1 MAKTSDELTSEAKEV
16 LEQIV
21 ASIEIKDPDNTMS
34 KSETPKM
41 TKEKA
46 LIQKL
51 QDEKKELQDQIKEL
65 EEMKDVNTEKHIHL
79 RNLRAKKREV
89 SKELQIALEKIEE
102 EKYEELHKKK
112 TEEKKTKS
120 NEEREKIFGKTLDDK
135 LKPTEENEKTFTRNF
150 NMFGKYRD
158 AIKSLKDEIKQLM
171 SRDSSEMTSQQIDE
185 RDLVVQ
191 AKISTMKTMAKEYEK
206 HYHELTMV
214 GEEKQIKYL
223 IDNFTSVME
232 IIHGLEAFVKQ
243 EEETKKKKLAL
254 AKSETL
260 ESVKLEKF
268 SGQGENRYLKYYI
281 WYTEFSELVMKKE
294 YSDSVKLKFLK
305 QYTEK
310 EAHDLVKNYH
320 HPQELLVAFEI
331 LDEHYGK
338 PSMVIRVSLR
348 NLRTMETVRSIND
361 VKANRNL
368 LSKINT
374 NISTLKCYNFDL
386 EGDDIEN
393 SSFLIE
399 MEEKIP
405 HLAYTKWEEEK
416 VKIKAE
422 GEEISIEG
430 FIKFYTN
437 LINIEEKAQ
446 YIRKQSKPAEGN
458 KPGFR
463 KTNSYYASMRSP
475 SNDQKKNNL
484 GATPPK
490 KDYNRGG
497 AKGNF
502 QRQGN
507 AAQTPGNGGLST
519 PRYCIFCETNTHD
532 TGFCKISKYT
542 ADYKTQ
548 QCQKHNACY
557 MCFKT
562 SEHKANT
569 CPKIMKCFLCPRMN
583 YFNNHSRQEIND
595 YYKRK
600 KKQPKQ

>member
-1 MAKTSDELTSEAKEV
+1 MAKTSDELASEAKEV

-65 EEMKDVNTEKHIHL
+65 EEMKDVNTEKAIHL

-112 TEEKKTKS
+112 TEEKKTKT

-171 SRDSSEMTSQQIDE
+171 SRNSLEMTSQQIDE

-191 AKISTMKTMAKEYEK
+191 AKVSTMKTMAKEYEK

-268 SGQGENRYLKYYI
+268 SGQRENRYLKYYI

-310 EAHDLVKNYH
+310 EAYDLVKNYH

-338 PSMVIRVSLR
+338 PSMVIRESLR

-463 KTNSYYASMRSP
+463 TMNSYYASMRSP
-475 SNDQKKNNL
+475 SNDQKRNNP

-569 CPKIMKCFLCPRMN
+569 CPKIMKCFLCPRMHH
-583 YFNNHSRQEIND
+583 FNNHSRQEINE

>member
-1 MAKTSDELTSEAKEV
+1 MAKTSDELASEAKEV
-16 LEQIV
+16 LDQIV
-21 ASIEIKDPDNTMS
+21 ANIEIKDSNDTMS

-41 TKEKA
+41 TEEKA

-191 AKISTMKTMAKEYEK
+191 AKVSTMKTMAKEYEK

-338 PSMVIRVSLR
+338 PSMVIRESLR

-437 LINIEEKAQ
+437 LIDIEEKAQ
-446 YIRKQSKPAEGN
+446 YIRKQSKPAEGS

-463 KTNSYYASMRSP
+463 TMNSYYASMRSP
-475 SNDQKKNNL
+475 SNDQKRNNP
-484 GATPPK
+484 GATPQHFFLSCLTDEATLPE
-490 KDYNRGG
+490 YNTL
-497 AKGNF
+497 KGVCQVVYQFVPSDWPICLVLNSGLTG
-502 QRQGN
+502 QG
-507 AAQTPGNGGLST
+507 S
-519 PRYCIFCETNTHD
+519 
-532 TGFCKISKYT
+532 
-542 ADYKTQ
+542 
-548 QCQKHNACY
+548 
-557 MCFKT
+557 
-562 SEHKANT
+562 
-569 CPKIMKCFLCPRMN
+569 
-583 YFNNHSRQEIND
+583 
-595 YYKRK
+595 
-600 KKQPKQ
+600 

>member
-1 MAKTSDELTSEAKEV
+1 MAKASDELASEAKEV

-21 ASIEIKDPDNTMS
+21 ANIEIKDPDNTMS

-135 LKPTEENEKTFTRNF
+135 LKPTEENENTFTRNF

-338 PSMVIRVSLR
+338 PSMVIRESLR

-368 LSKINT
+368 LSKIDT
-374 NISTLKCYNFDL
+374 NISTLKYYNFD
-386 EGDDIEN
+386 
-393 SSFLIE
+393 
-399 MEEKIP
+399 
-405 HLAYTKWEEEK
+405 
-416 VKIKAE
+416 
-422 GEEISIEG
+422 
-430 FIKFYTN
+430 
-437 LINIEEKAQ
+437 
-446 YIRKQSKPAEGN
+446 
-458 KPGFR
+458 
-463 KTNSYYASMRSP
+463 
-475 SNDQKKNNL
+475 
-484 GATPPK
+484 
-490 KDYNRGG
+490 
-497 AKGNF
+497 
-502 QRQGN
+502 
-507 AAQTPGNGGLST
+507 
-519 PRYCIFCETNTHD
+519 
-532 TGFCKISKYT
+532 
-542 ADYKTQ
+542 
-548 QCQKHNACY
+548 
-557 MCFKT
+557 
-562 SEHKANT
+562 
-569 CPKIMKCFLCPRMN
+569 
-583 YFNNHSRQEIND
+583 
-595 YYKRK
+595 
-600 KKQPKQ
+600 